1 MTDDTKNLYEERSN
15 RYEITTSRD
24 SIDDLVPEWVSILK
38 RYFEKHPQK

>member
-24 SIDDLVPEWVSILK
+24 SIDDLIPEWVSTLK
-38 RYFEKHPQK
+38 RYFEKRTQK